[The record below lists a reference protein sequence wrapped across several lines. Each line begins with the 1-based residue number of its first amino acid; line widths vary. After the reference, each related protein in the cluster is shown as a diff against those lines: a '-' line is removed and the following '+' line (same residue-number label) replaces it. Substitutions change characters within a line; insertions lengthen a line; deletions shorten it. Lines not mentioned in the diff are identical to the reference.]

1 MLALLSGFAA
11 ACMLLALPWPLKFL
25 PSQWF
30 TQWPGAW
37 ELLAGSALAITFGW
51 SAWSRMFRFGTP
63 VDRPRL
69 RPLQLAAGLLLG
81 LGWSGWHHLQA
92 LHARVVLP
100 PGSEPVWFEA
110 EVVGE
115 PVELLAPAGRG
126 PVIRLQVRVNGS
138 AQSPR
143 QIRRSPDEHPALRSG
158 TTLRLTWNEA
168 PAVRHGDRWRLLA
181 SVNGPWGY
189 ANPGGFD
196 FERWLFGQGIQGS
209 GYVRSGERI
218 RAGSVT
224 KISRAREVLANFIAG
239 LELDHPAILLALLTG
254 SRTGIG
260 AGQWDLFR
268 RTGTVHL
275 MVVSGLHVGLAA
287 VFGHLSGQLLVR
299 LLAFVFSPLLLWVD
313 ARKAGAI
320 CGSVC
325 CTAYLLLS
333 GSGVPAQRAWLMALP
348 LLLVV
353 AWGRRIRPGPI
364 LVLAVVLLLLAD
376 PLRVH
381 LQGFWLSIAAVALLV
396 LAFNGLQ
403 LARRQG
409 RSWVRDLIRSQ
420 WVIGIGL
427 APLLV
432 GLTGAFSLTGFP
444 ANLLAVPLVSFA
456 VVPLVLLGSLLVHPL
471 PDVAALLF
479 GLADWL
485 TEMLL
490 TWLIWLAEVPVLHLS
505 VGLWQLLIAQVAGV
519 FLILGSQRQAWPL
532 LGLGILLCLTTS
544 SERLPP
550 ARFRVVALDVGQG
563 TAVLVDT
570 ARHRLLFDAGPAYP
584 GGFETGSAVVV
595 PSLVSTGVPAVDA
608 LVLSHD
614 DLDHIGGA
622 AYVRRNVTVQAVYS
636 SFPGEDQLECHGR
649 RWQWDGVDFR
659 LLRVRRPAAASD
671 NDLSC
676 VLLVTAGDQ
685 RLLLAG
691 DVGVAVEGHLLRLLD
706 GPVTLMFAPHH
717 GSASSSSRA
726 LVRVANPRN
735 LFVSAARGNRYGHP
749 HPEVIRR
756 YQEIGARIYQ
766 TGRQGALVWRSDAP
780 DSVLRWREDFAPYW
794 RSQEPAPG
802 ASKR

>member
-11 ACMLLALPWPLKFL
+11 GCMLPALPWPLKFI
-25 PSQWF
+25 PSQSF
-30 TQWPGAW
+30 IQSLGSW
-37 ELLAGSALAITFGW
+37 ELLVGSAFAVMLGW
-51 SAWSRMFRFGTP
+51 SAWSKIFRPGVP
-63 VDRPRL
+63 VDPARL
-69 RPLQLAAGLLLG
+69 RPLRLATGLLLG
-81 LGWSGWHHLQA
+81 LGWGGWHHLQA
-92 LHARVVLP
+92 LDARVVLS
-100 PGSEPVWFEA
+100 PGGEPVRFEG

-115 PVELLAPAGRG
+115 PVELVAPAGRG
-126 PVIRLQVRVNGS
+126 RVIRLQVRVNGPPQNS
-138 AQSPR
+138 T
-143 QIRRSPDEHPALRSG
+143 QIRRSLDEQPAFRPG
-158 TTLRLTWNEA
+158 TTLMLTWNEA
-168 PAVRHGDRWRLLA
+168 PAVRHADRWRLLA
-181 SVNGPWGY
+181 SVKGPWGY

-224 KISRAREVLANFIAG
+224 TISRAREGLTNFITG
-239 LELDHPAILLALLTG
+239 LTLEHPAILLALLTG
-254 SRTGIG
+254 SRAGID

-299 LLAFVFSPLLLWVD
+299 LLALAFPPLLLWID

-320 CGSVC
+320 CGSAC
-325 CTAYLLLS
+325 CTVYLLLS
-333 GSGVPAQRAWLMALP
+333 GSGIPAQRAWLMALP

-353 AWGRRIRPGPI
+353 AWGRRVRPGLT

-381 LQGFWLSIAAVALLV
+381 LQGFWLSFAAVALLA
-396 LAFNGLQ
+396 LAFNGRQ
-403 LARRQG
+403 LTQRHG
-409 RSWVRDLIRSQ
+409 RPWVRELIRSQ

-444 ANLLAVPLVSFA
+444 ANLLAVPVVSFA
-456 VVPLVLLGSLLVHPL
+456 VVPLVLFGSLLVHPL

-485 TEMLL
+485 TGMLLFWL
-490 TWLIWLAEVPVLHLS
+490 TWLAEAPMLHLS
-505 VGLWQLLIAQVAGV
+505 VGFWQLLIAQAAGV

-532 LGLGILLCLTTS
+532 LGLGVLLCVTMS
-544 SERLPP
+544 SQRLPSTQ
-550 ARFRVVALDVGQG
+550 FRVSALDVGQG

-595 PSLVSTGVPAVDA
+595 PSLASTGVPAVDA

-622 AYVRRNVTVQAVYS
+622 AYVRRNVAVQAVYS
-636 SFPGEDQLECHGR
+636 SFPGEDELKCYGR

-659 LLRVRRPAAASD
+659 LLRIRRPAAASD

-676 VLLVTAGDQ
+676 VLLVSAGDQ

-691 DVGVAVEGHLLRLLD
+691 DVGAAVEGHLLRLLD
-706 GPVTLMFAPHH
+706 VPVTLMFAPHH

-726 LVRVANPRN
+726 LVRVANPRT

-756 YQEIGARIYQ
+756 YEEVGARIYQ

-780 DSVLRWREDFAPYW
+780 DSVLRWREDFPPYW
-794 RSQEPAPG
+794 RSQEPTPD